1 MSIEVVALLEGMRI
15 VVGGGWCQLDMY
27 DFERNAWTPV
37 TRSRWPLSTQEA
49 EEWLTGWNEVDHFT
63 AINLLRDV
71 PTDE

>member
-1 MSIEVVALLEGMRI
+1 MSIEVVASLEGMRI
-15 VVGGGWCQLDMY
+15 VVGCQLDMY

>member
-1 MSIEVVALLEGMRI
+1 MSIEVVASLEGMRI

-37 TRSRWPLSTQEA
+37 TRSRWPLSPQEA
-49 EEWLTGWNEVDHFT
+49 EEWLTGWNEVDHVT